1 MSSEKEMSSKRHRSD
16 TLRYYELN
24 ADNYFRITS
33 DADVSSI
40 YQHFLSRIPK
50 GGRLLDAGNGS
61 GRDTAAFVRR
71 GYLVEAFDFSPA
83 LCELSTEFTG
93 IQTRVRCFQDVDENE
108 EFDGVW
114 ACASLLHVPQAEL
127 SEVINRLIRALKPKG
142 VLFMS
147 FKYGTGERV
156 AKDGR
161 YFVDMTED
169 RIFDVLHGIQNLT
182 VDRVWRTLG
191 EDKFEGQGEWL
202 NVLVS
207 KDGVLEKDM

>member
-1 MSSEKEMSSKRHRSD
+1 MSSAKKSLSKRLHTN
-16 TLRYYELN
+16 TLRYYERN
-24 ADNYFRITS
+24 ADDYFKVTN

-40 YQHFLSRIPK
+40 YESFLRRVPK
-50 GGRLLDAGNGS
+50 GGRLLDAGSGS

-93 IQTRVRCFQDVDENE
+93 IQTRVRCFQEVEEDE
-108 EFDGVW
+108 EFDGIW
-114 ACASLLHVPQAEL
+114 ACASLLHVPEAEL
-127 SEVINRLIRALKPKG
+127 SEAISRLVRALKTKG

-147 FKYGTGERV
+147 FKYGAGERE
-156 AKDGR
+156 AEDGR
-161 YFVDMTED
+161 FFVDMTED
-169 RIFDVLHGIQNLT
+169 RMLDVLQGVKNLT
-182 VDRVWRTLG
+182 LVRLWRTLG

-207 KDGVLEKDM
+207 KDKAIAGC